1 MPQQK
6 KHSSTR
12 ARANK
17 VTTAATLSAPSGDI
31 PGMPTATEWHPEAV
45 SWWNDVWSSPM
56 SPEWDDSDIHNVT
69 VCALL
74 YNDIWLAD
82 SAADRQKAAAEFR
95 LQRKDL
101 GLTPYDRRRL
111 EWSIESAESAKDS
124 GNARRNRQGAKQP
137 SEADDPRLRLVQ

>member
-1 MPQQK
+1 MAQPK
-6 KHSSTR
+6 KHASTR

-17 VTTAATLSAPSGDI
+17 ASTAATLKSPDREI
-31 PGMPTATEWHPEAV
+31 PAMPEVVEWHPEAV
-45 SWWNDVWSSPM
+45 AWWNDVWSSPM

-69 VCALL
+69 ICALL
-74 YNDIWLAD
+74 YNDVWLAE
-82 SAADRQKAAAEFR
+82 SASDRQKAAAEFR

-124 GNARRNRQGAKQP
+124 GKARRSRQGAKQP
-137 SEADDPRLRLVQ
+137 SQTDDPRLRLVQ